1 MSTAR
6 TVHLD
11 QLHTLVGQ
19 PLGPS
24 PWRDITQQAVD
35 AFAEATGDHQW
46 IHVDVQKAAAGP
58 FGGTIAHGFM
68 TLALIPVL
76 VADLVHVEGIS
87 LGVNYG
93 LGKVRFPA
101 PVPVGTAV
109 RATGELTA
117 VDPVAGG
124 LQGSMTLTIER
135 DGGTKPV
142 CVAEPLFRYYR

>member
-1 MSTAR
+1 MTTVT

-11 QLHTLVGQ
+11 QLHTLVGHS
-19 PLGPS
+19 LGPS
-24 PWRDITQQAVD
+24 PWRDITQESVN

-46 IHVDVQKAAAGP
+46 IHVDEAKAATGP

-76 VADLVHVEGIS
+76 VADLLHVEGVS

-109 RATGELTA
+109 RATGQLTA
-117 VDPVAGG
+117 VDPVQGG
-124 LQGSMTLTIER
+124 LQGAMALTIER

-142 CVAEPLFRYYR
+142 CVAEPLFRFYR